1 MDDNLY
7 NTQLIDELIAI
18 SKEAG
23 EAILKVYHSD
33 FDYQI
38 KEDLSPLTK
47 ADKISHKIIS
57 NKLKEL
63 TPEIPILSEEDS
75 NIPFD
80 IRSKWEKYWL
90 VDPLDGT
97 KEFIKRN
104 GEFTVNIALIEKHNP
119 VLGIIHLPV
128 YNETYWG
135 SNIDGSYYS
144 NEKIVKKKISV
155 SSDDSSKIR
164 ILASR
169 SHPSKHLDLFLRM
182 IGNYKII
189 NKGSSIKFCLIASG
203 KADFYPRLGPTSEW
217 DIAAGDAIVRFAGG
231 FISDL
236 DNKPL
241 LYNKK
246 ESLLNSYFL
255 VSKNKAEG
263 KALLSRFKNIM
274 NGIMN

>member
-1 MDDNLY
+1 MLDNLD
-7 NTQLIDELIAI
+7 NKQLIDELITI

-23 EAILKVYHSD
+23 KAILKVYNSN

-38 KEDLSPLTK
+38 KEDSSPLTK

-57 NKLKEL
+57 KKLKEL

-119 VLGIIHLPV
+119 ILGIIHLPV
-128 YNETYWG
+128 SNETFWG

-144 NEKIVKKKISV
+144 NQNIIKQKISV

-169 SHPSKHLDLFLRM
+169 SHPSKHLDLFLKM

-189 NKGSSIKFCLIASG
+189 NKGSSLKFCLIASG
-203 KADFYPRLGPTSEW
+203 EADLYPRLGPTSEW

-246 ESLLNSYFL
+246 ESLLNPYFL
-255 VSKNKAEG
+255 VSKNKTEG
-263 KALLSRFKNIM
+263 EILLSRFKKIM
-274 NGIMN
+274 KGIID